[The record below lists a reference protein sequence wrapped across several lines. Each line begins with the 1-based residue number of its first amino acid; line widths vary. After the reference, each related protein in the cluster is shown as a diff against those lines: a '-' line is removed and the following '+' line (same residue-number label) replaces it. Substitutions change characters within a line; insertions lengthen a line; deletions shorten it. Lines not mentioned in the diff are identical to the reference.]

1 MYTHE
6 NYTWGLVAYGIGF
19 ALALPLWFKLTRL
32 AFPWPFPRTLARLL
46 FAVLL
51 LTPVRAYTDMDFLAP
66 AWLVAFFEFFKP
78 TSVDGPARAL
88 TPLTVALAVAFA
100 LALAWR
106 FLPRLGGRRSSQDSG
121 GAASRE
127 GGEG

>member
-19 ALALPLWFKLTRL
+19 VLALPLWFKFTRW
-32 AFPWPFPRTLARLL
+32 AIPWAFPRTLARIL

-66 AWLVAFFEFFKP
+66 AWLVAMFEFFKP

-88 TPLTVALAVAFA
+88 TPLVIALMAAFV
-100 LALAWR
+100 LALIGH
-106 FLPRLGGRRSSQDSG
+106 FLPRFGGRKSSPGSG
-121 GAASRE
+121 RGPSRD